1 MMISCA
7 ARSSTESA
15 KDSEWRVPCGRMGR
29 SVALEEF
36 PGMLDE
42 QRHAQRRAVI
52 TRRRPPLL
60 ILVRTSVMPSSALAS
75 LTAPVQP
82 LGGTSS
88 QQIRAVIGWWAGPR
102 MCVAPGC
109 GCVVDD
115 YLYLWRSLDSRHAS
129 RRDRRVR
136 IVYRDVPGEYHGT
149 LVFGV
154 GARDEGIDHI
164 GLSRFVIEMVVDA
177 VSADAGFRSGLLD
190 TMIIASGGKDEG
202 QPGQQ
207 DIALSE
213 ARAQAG
219 GEADQ

>member
-1 MMISCA
+1 
-7 ARSSTESA
+7 
-15 KDSEWRVPCGRMGR
+15 
-29 SVALEEF
+29 
-36 PGMLDE
+36 
-42 QRHAQRRAVI
+42 
-52 TRRRPPLL
+52 
-60 ILVRTSVMPSSALAS
+60 
-75 LTAPVQP
+75 
-82 LGGTSS
+82 
-88 QQIRAVIGWWAGPR
+88 
-102 MCVAPGC
+102 
-109 GCVVDD
+109 VVDD

-190 TMIIASGGKDEG
+190 TMIIASGGRDEG